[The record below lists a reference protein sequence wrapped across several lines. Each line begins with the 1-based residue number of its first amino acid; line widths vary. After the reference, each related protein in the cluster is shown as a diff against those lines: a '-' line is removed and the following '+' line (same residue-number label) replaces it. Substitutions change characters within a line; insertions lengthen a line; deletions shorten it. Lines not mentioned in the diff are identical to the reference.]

1 MALSATDSR
10 LCSFLFMDRTL
21 LLGMNKQDK
30 VIRAVH
36 QGGDRLLM
44 TVRGHELYSDQ
55 PVEDGGEDT
64 AATPTEIFLAGLAGC
79 VAFYAERFLR
89 RNGFATDRLAVTCD
103 YAWAENPHR
112 VGEVNLAIEAPSL
125 SAEKREA
132 FTRVVEHCT
141 LHHTLQRPPQ
151 VNLKVLASEAVSSP

>member
-1 MALSATDSR
+1 
-10 LCSFLFMDRTL
+10 
-21 LLGMNKQDK
+21 MNNQDK
-30 VIRAVH
+30 VIRVVH

-55 PVEDGGEDT
+55 PVQDGGEDT
-64 AATPTEIFLAGLAGC
+64 APTPTEIFLAGLAGC

-89 RNGFATDRLAVTCD
+89 RNGLATEGLAVSCD
-103 YAWAENPHR
+103 YSWAENPRR
-112 VGEVNLAIEAPSL
+112 VGEVNLAVEAPGL

-141 LHHTLQRPPQ
+141 LHHTLLRPPQ
-151 VNLKVLASEAVSSP
+151 VNLKVLASEAVGSH

>member
-1 MALSATDSR
+1 
-10 LCSFLFMDRTL
+10 
-21 LLGMNKQDK
+21 MNSQDK

-55 PVEDGGEDT
+55 PVQDGGEDT
-64 AATPTEIFLAGLAGC
+64 AATPTEIFLAGLTGC

-89 RNGFATDRLAVTCD
+89 RNGLATDGLAVTCD
-103 YAWAENPHR
+103 YSWAENPHR
-112 VGEVNLAIEAPSL
+112 VCEVNLAVEAPGL

-132 FTRVVEHCT
+132 FARVVEHCT

-151 VNLKVLASEAVSSP
+151 VHLKVLESEAVGSH